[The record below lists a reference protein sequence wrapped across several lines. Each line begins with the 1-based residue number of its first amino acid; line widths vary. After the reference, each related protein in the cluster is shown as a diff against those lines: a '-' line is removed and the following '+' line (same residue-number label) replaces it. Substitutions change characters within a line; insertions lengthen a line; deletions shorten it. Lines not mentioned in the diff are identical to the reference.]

1 MKASCCIRVV
11 GLLLTLRHCCYR
23 PVEAWLRDAHDNN
36 WLLLEAALA
45 VPFVVGYR
53 TAAGGPV
60 LAASMLKAILTGFG
74 AKLYIPCPT
83 RLTNALNEREDTIQ
97 HC

>member
-1 MKASCCIRVV
+1 MSSS
-11 GLLLTLRHCCYR
+11 HCDNPSR

-53 TAAGGPV
+53 TAAGVPV
-60 LAASMLKAILTGFG
+60 PAACLLSQGNARCSQAWPQASSAAC
-74 AKLYIPCPT
+74 AKYT
-83 RLTNALNEREDTIQ
+83 
-97 HC
+97 